1 MKGPKIL
8 VVVGGAL
15 VALSSVLVWIIPGF
29 VLIPSALDESDAGLG
44 PENLD
49 YLSSTYGKLALAVG
63 LVLVVI
69 GLGLFSQWGAQPVV
83 AQAAVAIAAA
93 AVVLAG
99 LGMLD
104 TNSRLADYMSIAKAN
119 APERGAARSWT
130 SSAAC
135 SLWGDRSPLSSAIAA
150 PRLHPDAKRRG
161 EDVTRVTSHRHPN
174 ASELAAST
182 TMTSIGERRQEIE
195 VRPGAVVDGR

>member
-15 VALSSVLVWIIPGF
+15 VALSSVLAWINLAFIDGGF
-29 VLIPSALDESDAGLG
+29 Q
-44 PENLD
+44 NLH

-83 AQAAVAIAAA
+83 AQAAVAIAAV
-93 AVVLAG
+93 AVVLAI

-104 TNSRLADYMSIAKAN
+104 TNSRLADYRSIAN
-119 APERGAARSWT
+119 AAVVPGPERA
-130 SSAAC
+130 
-135 SLWGDRSPLSSAIAA
+135 AA
-150 PRLHPDAKRRG
+150 PFVDILGGLLALGGSLALVIRHRG
-161 EDVTRVTSHRHPN
+161 TAPT
-174 ASELAAST
+174 
-182 TMTSIGERRQEIE
+182 
-195 VRPGAVVDGR
+195 PGRETPR